1 MICNNNEKVGGG
13 GDVEKKVRKTN
24 KKTPFICV
32 GGVFHMTALSINTA
46 YSKTMEEVYETD
58 FLHLFD
64 SLILL
69 VCHNCL
75 FIPDRRCL

>member
-1 MICNNNEKVGGG
+1 MICNNNEKVGGKKE
-13 GDVEKKVRKTN
+13 EKKGRKTN
-24 KKTPFICV
+24 KKSPFIRV
-32 GGVFHMTALSINTA
+32 GGVFHMTVLSINTA